1 MELLGTL
8 SRKLAYP
15 QRGENMLQ
23 KIAVTFSKVRLISRL
38 ATGTAA
44 LSLLAFAASP
54 SLAHAQD
61 GVGATASTKATAKD
75 VGLPVYP
82 GAKPHKDKDNDS
94 DALNV
99 GLWGN
104 TFGFKMALMKLEST
118 DSPEKVAA
126 FYAKALA
133 KYGKVLNCSDPA
145 QAKSAKDKG
154 DSSKEL
160 TCDDDGK
167 TEKGEVVFKAGTKDN
182 RHIVSVKPNGSG
194 SVFDLVFLN
203 TRGTD
208 EKKPAS

>member
-1 MELLGTL
+1 MNKRNYLTL
-8 SRKLAYP
+8 S
-15 QRGENMLQ
+15 
-23 KIAVTFSKVRLISRL
+23 IVIISVL
-38 ATGTAA
+38 SVAA
-44 LSLLAFAASP
+44 APSP
-54 SLAHAQD
+54 SRAQD

-75 VGLPVYP
+75 VGLPIYP

-118 DSPEKVAA
+118 DSPDKVAA

-145 QAKSAKDKG
+145 QAKTTKDKG
-154 DSSKEL
+154 DSSNQL

-167 TEKGEVVFKAGTKDN
+167 SDKGEVVYKVGTKDN
-182 RHIVSVKPNGSG
+182 QHIVSVQPNGSG
-194 SVFDLVFLN
+194 SVFDLVFLY